1 MTQQKQIEQ
10 AERAIEIQQA
20 TINSYQASIKHAE
33 KRIQEWQKH
42 LADLKKQ
49 PEPKEGEWWFSKTTP
64 VNCIFKI
71 SKVDTNSVNHS
82 EYYSE
87 RMYFP
92 SGCIYKK
99 DLTRPATEEEI
110 TYFMGLHAERLG
122 MKEGVTIDQKD
133 GVFSIWKI
141 LSIKKFE
148 FIPDGRFVCWG
159 TTIDEMGRKDDIGY
173 IEIRDINGNWATVVK
188 EEPKP
193 VKNGKLKAK
202 IAELQAQNKSLME
215 RLNKARAALDGTN

>member
-1 MTQQKQIEQ
+1 MTNQEKMIDAERQIEAYKNSLNEWQQKL
-10 AERAIEIQQA
+10 
-20 TINSYQASIKHAE
+20 S
-33 KRIQEWQKH
+33 
-42 LADLKKQ
+42 DLKKQ
-49 PEPKEGEWWFSKTTP
+49 AEPKEGEWWFSKTTP

-133 GVFSIWKI
+133 GMFSIWKI

-159 TTIDEMGRKDDIGY
+159 TTIDEMGRKYDIGY

-193 VKNGKLKAK
+193 VKNGKLKAE
-202 IAELQAQNKSLME
+202 IADLKE
-215 RLNKARAALDGTN
+215 RIKKAKDILDGK

>member
-49 PEPKEGEWWFSKTTP
+49 PEPKEGEWWYCENKLNGCKW
-64 VNCIFKI
+64 VQKNKI
-71 SKVDTNSVNHS
+71 ITDFGISYF
-82 EYYSE
+82 EIYSE
-87 RMYFP
+87 KQDAIFAP
-92 SGCIYKK
+92 ETYK
-99 DLTRPATEEEI
+99 DYIIRQAANEEI

-133 GVFSIWKI
+133 GMFSIWKI

-159 TTIDEMGRKDDIGY
+159 TTIDEMGRKYDIGY

-193 VKNGKLKAK
+193 VKNGKLKAE
-202 IAELQAQNKSLME
+202 IADLKE
-215 RLNKARAALDGTN
+215 RIKKAKDILDGK